1 MEYYYINTDWDA
13 LGYSP
18 HDKWIE
24 LGHAFTSGDG
34 SRCHYKKY
42 GERVLGKLNSGDI
55 CLMYADGMGFVAAGK
70 VCELWKGCAYKDEER
85 WVYQQTTYTEYRIRV
100 DWCHTC
106 VDNPINAMDFLGWQP
121 RGTLKR
127 FATTQHQALALFE
140 EIKRRSESSS

>member
-85 WVYQQTTYTEYRIRV
+85 WVYQHIPSIGFVSTGATHALTIRLTQ
-100 DWCHTC
+100 WTFSAG
-106 VDNPINAMDFLGWQP
+106 NPEV
-121 RGTLKR
+121 
-127 FATTQHQALALFE
+127 H
-140 EIKRRSESSS
+140 